1 MKNLISGLDA
11 LDLGS
16 ISTKSR
22 IISLYDQV
30 DAVSVSQVIS
40 EIQQINEED
49 DQAEAHFRA
58 EYPTLGEMPRR
69 PITLD
74 LNSVGGSV
82 YDGLALVAVIEQSKT
97 PVITRV
103 NGYAFSMGFILFLAG
118 KERHMSRHANLMY
131 HQISSIFYGKLR
143 DVEDDVEVTKE
154 LQKQLEDY
162 VLERTT
168 YTRDELKKIYRL
180 KRDVYIRPTEAL
192 EKSVATKIV

>member
-1 MKNLISGLDA
+1 
-11 LDLGS
+11 
-16 ISTKSR
+16 
-22 IISLYDQV
+22 
-30 DAVSVSQVIS
+30 
-40 EIQQINEED
+40 
-49 DQAEAHFRA
+49 
-58 EYPTLGEMPRR
+58 
-69 PITLD
+69 
-74 LNSVGGSV
+74 
-82 YDGLALVAVIEQSKT
+82 
-97 PVITRV
+97 
-103 NGYAFSMGFILFLAG
+103 MGFILFLAG

-192 EKSVATKIV
+192 EKSIATKIV